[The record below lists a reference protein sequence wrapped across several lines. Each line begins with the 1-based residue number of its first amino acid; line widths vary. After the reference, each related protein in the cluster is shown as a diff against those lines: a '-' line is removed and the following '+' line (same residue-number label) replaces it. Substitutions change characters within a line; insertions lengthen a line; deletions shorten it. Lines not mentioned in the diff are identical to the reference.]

1 MARASEPGPKS
12 PAPKIVPVSGVPPAD
27 PARGS
32 VPLRGL
38 VVDWGGV
45 LTSGM
50 SESIALWAEGD
61 GVDLAVYQSVM
72 SEWFGAELGRTT
84 WLNPIHA
91 LERGEMA
98 VPDFEERLAGELTRR
113 TGREVVADGL
123 VRRMFDQFEHA
134 HDMTALVRRARE
146 AGLRTALLSNSWGS
160 EFPGDGWHGIFDAV
174 VISGEVG
181 MRKPEERIYRYAVE
195 GIDLP
200 LEACVFIDDLEVNVA
215 AAVALGMVGI
225 HHRSYDA
232 TADELEALFDIPL
245 R

>member
-1 MARASEPGPKS
+1 MP
-12 PAPKIVPVSGVPPAD
+12 PAPHENRPETT
-27 PARGS
+27 RT
-32 VPLRGL
+32 LRGL

-50 SESIALWAEGD
+50 DASIALWAEGD
-61 GVDLAVYQSVM
+61 GVDLGIYQSVM
-72 SEWFGAELGRTT
+72 QDWLGAELARTA

-98 VPDFEERLAGELTRR
+98 VPDFEEKLAGELTRR

-134 HDMTALVRRARE
+134 HDMTGLVRRARE
-146 AGLRTALLSNSWGS
+146 AGLRTALLSNSWGN
-160 EFPGDGWHGIFDAV
+160 EFPGDGWHGVFDTV

-181 MRKPEERIYRYAVE
+181 MRKPEERIYRYVAD
-195 GIDLP
+195 GLDLP
-200 LEACVFIDDLEVNVA
+200 LSECVFVDDLRPNVD

-225 HHRSYDA
+225 HHQSYDA
-232 TADELEALFDIPL
+232 TAAELEALFEIPL